1 MKLLLIFIYLI
12 TSNIS
17 YALEKPNIKNLVL
30 SKNPKIYEEVVFKDS
45 NDYDVNLDDFKGK
58 LLILNFWATWC
69 APCREEMP
77 SLDDLQSNSNF
88 DNLKIFPINIGQ
100 ENLSKSDAFFK
111 EIGIQNLEIYFD
123 APITL
128 AKKFSLRGVPT
139 TILFNKKG
147 EEFGRIMGT
156 IDFNNLE
163 FINWLKTFAYLGLDS
178 KEPVTVG
185 SSKVAPRDVLAAV
198 LPNPAKLGH
207 LMHGKTCAGTW
218 VKGTLDGVSRELYL
232 YHVADN
238 ETTMREWG
246 AQAVLWQTAVCP
258 VVALELLATGV
269 WAGTGVKG
277 PDAFDSVPFL
287 NLLGE
292 YGTHH
297 GMVELGSG
305 LWPSPRPASKPSWD
319 RPVQRPSVRLR

>member
-12 TSNIS
+12 TSNIG
-17 YALEKPNIKNLVL
+17 YALEKPNLKNLVL

-163 FINWLKTFAYLGLDS
+163 FINWLKQY
-178 KEPVTVG
+178 
-185 SSKVAPRDVLAAV
+185 
-198 LPNPAKLGH
+198 N
-207 LMHGKTCAGTW
+207 
-218 VKGTLDGVSRELYL
+218 
-232 YHVADN
+232 
-238 ETTMREWG
+238 
-246 AQAVLWQTAVCP
+246 
-258 VVALELLATGV
+258 
-269 WAGTGVKG
+269 
-277 PDAFDSVPFL
+277 
-287 NLLGE
+287 
-292 YGTHH
+292 
-297 GMVELGSG
+297 
-305 LWPSPRPASKPSWD
+305 
-319 RPVQRPSVRLR
+319 